1 MNVLP
6 TRLRLRSPF
15 RRARLRIDADTARN
29 FVEKEGAVL
38 VDERRT
44 DDPTKQLPGSIRIP
58 PDEIP
63 GRLGEFP
70 PDTPIVLACT

>member
-6 TRLRLRSPF
+6 TRFRVRSPL
-15 RRARLRIDADTARN
+15 RRAKLRIDADAARA
-29 FVEKEGAVL
+29 FVEKEGAIL
-38 VDERRT
+38 VDVRRT
-44 DDPTKQLPGSIRIP
+44 DDPTKQLPGSVRIP

>member
-1 MNVLP
+1 M
-6 TRLRLRSPF
+6 RLRLRSPL
-15 RRARLRIDADTARN
+15 RRARLRIDADTARA

-38 VDERRT
+38 LDVRRT
-44 DDPTKQLPGSIRIP
+44 DDPTKQLPGSVRIP

-70 PDTPIVLACT
+70 RGAPIVLACT

>member
-1 MNVLP
+1 MNVRP
-6 TRLRLRSPF
+6 TRFRVRSPL
-15 RRARLRIDADTARN
+15 RRAKLRIDADAARA
-29 FVEKEGAVL
+29 FVEKEGAIL
-38 VDERRT
+38 VDVRRT
-44 DDPTKQLPGSIRIP
+44 DDPTKQLPGSVRIP